1 MINAKAMRCAC
12 IFKSEYLLYS
22 NVEISKISKKSQIV
36 NILDLAGH
44 TASTA
49 TFLPCHHSVKA
60 AIEYLNEQV
69 WLCVTLLQTQEV
81 GQMQFAYPDVS
92 YLKSL

>member
-12 IFKSEYLLYS
+12 IFKSEYSLYY

-44 TASTA
+44 TVSTA
-49 TFLPCHHSVKA
+49 NFQPCHHSVKA
-60 AIEYLNEQV
+60 ATEYLNEWV
-69 WLCVTLLQTQEV
+69 WLCNII
-81 GQMQFAYPDVS
+81 Y
-92 YLKSL
+92 KNKR